1 MSFIWMWVC
10 LCDCTYHVTVV
21 CPRTELHEAR
31 LLIEGKVLDVDFT
44 EGFVDGGRFP
54 NDFARMM
61 KNRFGHYCHFV
72 VAIGAENGWMKFEN
86 L

>member
-1 MSFIWMWVC
+1 M
-10 LCDCTYHVTVV
+10 CDCTYHVSVV
-21 CPRTELHEAR
+21 CPRTELHEAC